1 MGGWLLL
8 LDLSIT
14 HVVAR
19 GRQTLVAIAGVSLG
33 VGFSIAM
40 AALLH
45 GSQEDFVDQ
54 LINAIPNV
62 QISDERREAQ
72 RQPAQDVFAAAQI
85 ENLSPRDD
93 PRGIR
98 NPVAMIS
105 AIRAVVDGNVS
116 EALTT
121 QGVIRYAGRDTGVA
135 LSGVIPEHE
144 LNVSQIGDDMSE
156 GRLTDLNARADAVVL
171 GDNLVRSIN
180 ANLGDPITVVSPSGD
195 VHRYRL
201 VGIFNSGN
209 NTADSSTGYLHL
221 PTAQVFAGRPNAV
234 NDIRIALNDPDS
246 APVVASW
253 LEAQFGYKSVSWQE
267 ANQAILESFIVRDVI
282 MYTVVAAILLVA
294 GFGIYNIISTITH
307 EKTRDIAIMKSLGF
321 YERDMRRLFVMEGLA
336 MGIGG
341 SVLGAILGALLTVA
355 LGQIEFVNPESDD
368 PIMIRM
374 TFSVIH
380 YSIAIGIAL
389 GSAVFAAYMPA
400 SKASSLNPV
409 DIIRGAT

>member
-8 LDLSIT
+8 LDLAVT
-14 HVVAR
+14 HVAAR
-19 GRQTLVAIAGVSLG
+19 GRQTLVAIVGVSLG

-40 AALLH
+40 AALLQ

-62 QISDERREAQ
+62 QISDERRDAQ
-72 RQPAQDVFAAAQI
+72 RQPAQDVFADAQI
-85 ENLSPRDD
+85 ESLTPRDD

-98 NPVAMIS
+98 NPVAMTS
-105 AIRAVVDGNVS
+105 AVRAVVDGNVS
-116 EALTT
+116 EALLV
-121 QGVIRYAGRDTGVA
+121 QGVIRYAGRDTGVS
-135 LSGVIPEHE
+135 LSGVIPENE
-144 LNVSQIGDDMSE
+144 LTVSQIGDHMRQ
-156 GRLTDLNARADAVVL
+156 GLLTDLNSRADAVVL
-171 GDNLVRSIN
+171 GDDLVRSIN
-180 ANLGDPITVVSPSGD
+180 AELGDPITLVSPSGD

-209 NTADSSTGYLHL
+209 NAADNSTGYLL
-221 PTAQVFAGRPNAV
+221 LSTAQVFAGRPNAV
-234 NDIRIALNDPDS
+234 NDIRIALNDPNS
-246 APVVASW
+246 APSVASW
-253 LEAQFGYKSVSWQE
+253 IEAQFGYKAVSWQE

-321 YERDMRRLFVMEGLA
+321 YEKDMRRLFVMEGLA

-341 SVLGAILGALLTVA
+341 SILGAILGALLTVA
-355 LGQIEFVNPESDD
+355 LGQLEFANPESED
-368 PIMIRM
+368 PIRIRM
-374 TFSVIH
+374 TFSAVH

-400 SKASSLNPV
+400 RKASSLNPV

>member
-1 MGGWLLL
+1 MGGWILLF
-8 LDLSIT
+8 DLAVT
-14 HVVAR
+14 HVLAR
-19 GRQTLVAIAGVSLG
+19 GRQTLVAILGVALG

-40 AALLH
+40 AALLQ
-45 GSQEDFVDQ
+45 GSQEDFIDQ
-54 LINAIPNV
+54 LINAIPHV
-62 QISDERREAQ
+62 QIEDERREPQ
-72 RQPAQDVFAAAQI
+72 RQPAQDVFADAQI
-85 ENLSPRDD
+85 ESLTARDD

-98 NPVAMIS
+98 NPIALTSTVRAM
-105 AIRAVVDGNVS
+105 VDGTVS
-116 EALTT
+116 AALRV

-135 LSGVIPEHE
+135 LSGVVPQDEIT
-144 LNVSQIGDDMSE
+144 VSQIGEDMVE
-156 GRLTDLNARADAVVL
+156 GLFSDLNSRADAVVL
-171 GDNLVRSIN
+171 GDDLVRSIN
-180 ANLGDPITVVSPSGD
+180 ARLGDPITLVSPSGD

-209 NTADSSTGYLHL
+209 VAADSSTGYLHL
-221 PTAQVFAGRPNAV
+221 STAQVFAGRPNAI
-234 NDIRIALNDPDS
+234 NDIRISLKDTDS
-246 APVVASW
+246 APRVASW
-253 LEAQFGYKSVSWQE
+253 IEARFGYKSVSWQE

-321 YERDMRRLFVMEGLA
+321 YEKDMRRLFVMEGLA

-355 LGQIEFVNPESDD
+355 LGQIEFANPESDD

-374 TFSVIH
+374 TFSAVH

-389 GSAVFAAYMPA
+389 GSAIFAAYMPA